1 MWKRDRPRPPRDP
14 RAAMP
19 GLGVGVQVYVV
30 EHEPAVD
37 TDWPD
42 EPTGV
47 IIAPGDRSLRQ
58 VSLPTDGYTT
68 WVVAFS
74 EPRRRRDGSGPFET
88 AVIPSALLVA
98 ADPVPE
104 G

>member
-14 RAAMP
+14 RAAVP
-19 GLGVGVQVYVV
+19 RLGVGVQVYVV
-30 EHEPAVD
+30 EHEPAAG
-37 TDWPD
+37 TDFPD

-47 IIAPGDRSLRQ
+47 IIAPGDRGLRQ

-74 EPRRRRDGSGPFET
+74 EPQRRRDGSGPFET

-98 ADPVPE
+98 ADPVAE

>member
-1 MWKRDRPRPPRDP
+1 MWKRDRPRPARDP
-14 RAAMP
+14 RAAIP

-30 EHEPAVD
+30 EHEPPVG

-47 IIAPGDRSLRQ
+47 IIAPGERGLRE
-58 VSLPTDGYTT
+58 VSLPTDGFTT

-74 EPRRRRDGSGPFET
+74 QPQSRRDGSGPYEK
-88 AVIPSALLVA
+88 AVIPSVLLVA
-98 ADPVPE
+98 ADPVAE